1 MSLPPFRKII
11 LGSGSPRRK
20 QLLEGLGW
28 PITVHTKDVD
38 EVFPERLQ
46 EANIPLHLAELKA
59 MAFDQELKQDEL
71 LITADTIVWLDGKVL
86 GKPTDQV
93 DASRMLSALQN
104 KTHQVFTGVCLT
116 FNGRRH
122 CFSERTDV
130 TFQPLSSATIES
142 YVTHYRPMDKAGSYG
157 AQECLPPGMDPLS
170 RDEKIF
176 LERIGK
182 TELFR
187 TSLAADPDRLVPM
200 IKRID
205 GSYFNVMGLPVAELW
220 EELIHFS
227 NSDR

>member
-28 PITVHTKDVD
+28 PITVHTKELD
-38 EVFPERLQ
+38 EIFPEHLT

-71 LITADTIVWLDGKVL
+71 LITADTIVWLNGKVL
-86 GKPTDQV
+86 GKPIDEN
-93 DASRMLSALQN
+93 DAKRMLSVLQN
-104 KTHQVFTGVCLT
+104 NTHQVFTGVCLT
-116 FNGRRH
+116 FDGRRH
-122 CFSERTDV
+122 CFSVRTDV
-130 TFQPLSSATIES
+130 TFEPLSAETIES

-157 AQECLPPGMDPLS
+157 AQECLPPEADPLS
-170 RDEKIF
+170 KEEKIF

-182 TELFR
+182 KELFR
-187 TSLAADPDRLVPM
+187 SSLASDPERLVPM

-227 NSDR
+227 NSYR